1 MDDDRGAIRI
11 KHGIGFL
18 LVQRDGRVHYLD
30 GKLVVFRHVKVR
42 HVACVMPLGDRQSVL
57 FAVGIEMP
65 AGRGEGRLAFTDGMH
80 MQRMFAG
87 RQALDGHLEQDAA
100 GNGRQIG
107 GADVYRHV
115 MRRIWWA
122 YPLYLFSI
130 APLSRRAF
138 DWGYRTFAANRYRI
152 SGACRFE
159 PIPKADVR
167 AVPDDNMRLPGV
179 NTRSK
184 TVPSAAST
192 SIRGARAR
200 VSR

>member
-1 MDDDRGAIRI
+1 LAISPLQAGWVSRTLGLADDDE
-11 KHGIGFL
+11 L
-18 LVQRDGRVHYLD
+18 LSDLRL
-30 GKLVVFRHVKVR
+30 
-42 HVACVMPLGDRQSVL
+42 L
-57 FAVGIEMP
+57 FA
-65 AGRGEGRLAFTDGMH
+65 D
-80 MQRMFAG
+80 
-87 RQALDGHLEQDAA
+87 
-100 GNGRQIG
+100 GRQIG